1 MSKIKRYYF
10 SDEYDLLDEVISKNT
25 LDIIESV

>member
-10 SDEYDLLDEVISKNT
+10 SDEYDLLDDIISQNT